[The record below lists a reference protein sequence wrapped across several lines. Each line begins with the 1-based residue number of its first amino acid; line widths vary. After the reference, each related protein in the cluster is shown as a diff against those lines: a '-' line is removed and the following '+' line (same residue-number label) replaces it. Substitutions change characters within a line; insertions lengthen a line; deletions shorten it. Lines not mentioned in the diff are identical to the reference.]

1 MSKGKGLKMYNFIL
15 FKNVRGTTKLNLQ
28 LSKGLDSFAD
38 LTDEQATII
47 NYMTKKNNY
56 NFTLS
61 SELDLNTITIDEK
74 SINIEY
80 CNEFI
85 NKSKSK
91 NLVSVH
97 KID

>member
-1 MSKGKGLKMYNFIL
+1 MYNFIL

-28 LSKGLDSFAD
+28 LSEGLDTLAD

-47 NYMTKKNNY
+47 YYITNKNNY

-61 SELDLNTITIDEK
+61 SELDLNAIIIDEK

-80 CNEFI
+80 CREVINNER
-85 NKSKSK
+85 KS
-91 NLVSVH
+91 N
-97 KID
+97 

>member
-1 MSKGKGLKMYNFIL
+1 MTNKQIALNRQGVKMYNFIL

-28 LSKGLDSFAD
+28 LSKGLDSLAD

-47 NYMTKKNNY
+47 NYITNKNNY

-61 SELDLNTITIDEK
+61 GELDLNAIIIDEK
-74 SINIEY
+74 SINLEY

-85 NKSKSK
+85 NKLKR
-91 NLVSVH
+91 
-97 KID
+97 

>member
-1 MSKGKGLKMYNFIL
+1 MYGFIL

-28 LSKGLDSFAD
+28 LSKGLDSLAD

-47 NYMTKKNNY
+47 NYMTNKNNY
-56 NFTLS
+56 NFTIS
-61 SELDLNTITIDEK
+61 SELDLNAITIDEK
-74 SINIEY
+74 SINLDY
-80 CNEFI
+80 CKELKN
-85 NKSKSK
+85 K